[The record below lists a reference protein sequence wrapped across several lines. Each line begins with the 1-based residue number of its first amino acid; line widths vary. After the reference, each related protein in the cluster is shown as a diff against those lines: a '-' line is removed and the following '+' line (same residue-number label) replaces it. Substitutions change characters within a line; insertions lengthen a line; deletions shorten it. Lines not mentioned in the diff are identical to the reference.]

1 MSLEAH
7 LQSTAKLVHQSLRAW
22 FPTGVPSRLS
32 RSMRYSLF
40 SKGKCLR
47 PVLAITVSDAMGGKR
62 KNILPAA
69 CALEMIHTYSLIHD
83 DLPSMDDDDMR
94 RGKPSNHRAF
104 DEETAILAGDAL
116 QTAAFEI
123 LLEKTP
129 DRKLAGDLALVL
141 SKAAGAQG
149 MVGGQILDLQKNAR
163 VEEIHEK
170 KTGALLCAATKMG
183 ALAAG
188 AKPAQQ
194 RALEKYG
201 RSIGLAFQIMD
212 DILDRSSTTQVL
224 GKTPGKDAQ
233 QGKKTFPAK
242 FGLPESRKR
251 ALNQIQAAKKAV
263 RFLGERGSRL
273 CDIADWII
281 SRTH

>member
-251 ALNQIQAAKKAV
+251 ALSQVQAAKKAV
-263 RFLGERGSRL
+263 RFLGERGNRL

>member
-1 MSLEAH
+1 MSLDAH
-7 LQSTAKLVHQSLRAW
+7 LKSTAKLVHKSLRAW
-22 FPTGVPSRLS
+22 FPTGIPSRLS

-47 PVLAITVSDAMGGKR
+47 PILAITVSDAMGGKR
-62 KNILPAA
+62 RNILPAA

-123 LLEKTP
+123 LLERTP
-129 DRKLAGDLALVL
+129 DRKLAGELALVL

-183 ALAAG
+183 AVAAG
-188 AKPAQQ
+188 APATQII
-194 RALEKYG
+194 ALEKYG
-201 RSIGLAFQIMD
+201 RSIGLAFQIVD

-224 GKTPGKDAQ
+224 GKTPGKDDQ
-233 QGKKTFPAK
+233 QGKKTFPAR
-242 FGLPESRKR
+242 FGLPESQKR
-251 ALNQIQAAKKAV
+251 ALSQ
-263 RFLGERGSRL
+263 
-273 CDIADWII
+273 
-281 SRTH
+281 

>member
-1 MSLEAH
+1 
-7 LQSTAKLVHQSLRAW
+7 
-22 FPTGVPSRLS
+22 
-32 RSMRYSLF
+32 
-40 SKGKCLR
+40 
-47 PVLAITVSDAMGGKR
+47 
-62 KNILPAA
+62 
-69 CALEMIHTYSLIHD
+69 
-83 DLPSMDDDDMR
+83 MDDDDMR

-183 ALAAG
+183 ALAAE
-188 AKPAQQ
+188 ATSTQQ

-201 RSIGLAFQIMD
+201 RSIGLAFQIVD

-224 GKTPGKDAQ
+224 GKTPGKDDQ

-251 ALNQIQAAKKAV
+251 ALSQVQAAKKAV